1 MKFIKRSKSN
11 KRNDPFSIS
20 ISDLM
25 AGILMIFIL
34 ALISMFFINKSENER
49 NNHQVEQ
56 RKEILE
62 FMQDMPEAKS
72 GKITIDAENGVILI
86 TTNDSGG
93 KNHEKT
99 PIFESGESKL
109 TPEGERLIKTI
120 AAKIDDSKNKKQEAW
135 QSIDTI
141 IIEGHTDNVQYN
153 DPTSD
158 KNNLKLSVDRAIAT
172 YKVTLS
178 TLSLNPDNPNQD
190 ITNVTNSNI
199 VKKWKNTD
207 DQFIFSV
214 AGYGESRLINKAAPS
229 SAENRRIE
237 FRFLLKHHK
246 IKDLK

>member
-1 MKFIKRSKSN
+1 M
-11 KRNDPFSIS
+11 
-20 ISDLM
+20 
-25 AGILMIFIL
+25 
-34 ALISMFFINKSENER
+34 
-49 NNHQVEQ
+49 
-56 RKEILE
+56 RKY
-62 FMQDMPEAKS
+62 
-72 GKITIDAENGVILI
+72 GVILI

-99 PIFESGESKL
+99 PIFESGESRL
-109 TPEGERLIKTI
+109 TPEGEKLIRAI
-120 AAKIDDSKNKKQEAW
+120 AAKIDDSRTKKKEAW

-153 DPTSD
+153 DPSSD

-172 YKVTLS
+172 YKVTLNA
-178 TLSLNPDNPNQD
+178 LSLNPDNPNQD
-190 ITNVTNSNI
+190 ITNLTNSNI

-207 DQFIFSV
+207 DQFMFSV
-214 AGYGESRLINKAAPS
+214 AGYGESRLINKTAPN